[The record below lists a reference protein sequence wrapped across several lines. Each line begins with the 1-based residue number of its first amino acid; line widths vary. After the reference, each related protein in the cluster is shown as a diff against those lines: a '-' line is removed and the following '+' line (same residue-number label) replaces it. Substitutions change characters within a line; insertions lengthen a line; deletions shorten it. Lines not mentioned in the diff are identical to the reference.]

1 MIERGERKTLLPVA
15 IEKVEWKGL
24 SVEGSALYARGT
36 VHSGALAG
44 DVDVFDAAGRPVVA
58 IRGLAFSPMDK
69 ASEPVSELLYEIK
82 WEKLDTADN
91 HVKTTAGHWVLIA
104 DGSGMAR
111 ELGRALELRGESI
124 EVVQPAE
131 ILHGDIARDDAVY
144 GVVWLTPLDF
154 DSHSTLAETQRLL
167 AEGAALVSKLTD
179 STDAFAPTQICMV
192 TRGTQTVTSEPVT
205 NVLGAGAWGLFG
217 SVANEY
223 SSLKT
228 VCADL
233 PSVPVE
239 NEMARLADL
248 LLEDRKEGQIALR
261 AEGNFGARLRSFEPD
276 AGSFQN
282 PAGQL
287 LSTEAGESEGFEIS
301 QPISGSL
308 DSFELVAAW
317 SEPPKD
323 EEVEIAVEAAGI
335 NFRDVL
341 VAMGVHEALK
351 GSRIGGECSGT
362 VTRVGKKVVGF
373 RPGDAVLAISPSFQ
387 ETGMFATR
395 VRVPEPLVVKKPKNI
410 SFAQA
415 AGIPCV
421 FLTAW
426 YALVKLA
433 RLQKGER
440 ILIHAAA
447 GGVGLAA
454 IQIAKWIGAEIYATV
469 GSEEKR
475 GHLRSLGIN
484 HIMHSRKLDF
494 TREVLEQTNGEGVD
508 VVLNSLAGPAIAAGL
523 ETLAPYGRFIEIG
536 KRDLWENSK
545 IGLQPFLRNL
555 SLFAVDLAQAV
566 EDRREMVGAMFREV
580 MKLLEDG
587 LIEPVPT
594 TVFPVSSAADA
605 FQLMA
610 SGGHIGKIVLNM
622 RDEVAMIRRDRSRL
636 VKEATYLITGGL
648 GGLGLVTAQAFA
660 QHGARH
666 LVLTSRHAASD
677 EALQVIAALRE
688 SGVTIET
695 RQADMSADA
704 DVKALLDEIAAT
716 MPPLRGI
723 VHAAGILDDAVVS
736 HLSLSKFE
744 SVMAG
749 KVGGALALD
758 ARLKDFNLDFLVY
771 YSSVAGILGSPG
783 QANYAAANAMLDAVA
798 YNQRARGI
806 PAISIDWGSW
816 SEVGLAAAK
825 DIRGARIAS
834 RGLKPLSPE
843 EGVEL
848 LIEILRRE
856 PTQIAAMHL
865 DAQKWCV
872 SNPAAARSGVLANL
886 IEGPAVAARE
896 GGDFVAR
903 LRFLDG
909 EELRHTLTAW
919 LREQVAAV
927 LRLSVERVPEDK
939 VLRSLGLDSLMALE
953 LRNRL
958 ERHLRLKLSATLVW
972 NYPTISALA
981 AHLENRLSTTQPG
994 GIEAK
999 VDSSIGVETVPFVA
1013 EQTDFDGRSAAEMLE
1028 AELMEVESLHASSEG
1043 WR

>member
-1 MIERGERKTLLPVA
+1 MPVA

-24 SVEGSALYARGT
+24 SVEGSALYACGT
-36 VHSGALAG
+36 VYSGALAG

-69 ASEPVSELLYEIK
+69 ASEPISELLYEIK
-82 WEKLDTADN
+82 WEKLDPADN
-91 HVKTTAGHWVLIA
+91 HVKAAAGHWVLIA

-111 ELGRALELRGESI
+111 ELGRALELRGASI
-124 EVVQPAE
+124 EVVQPAK
-131 ILHGDIARDDAVY
+131 ILHGDIARNDAVH

-154 DSHSTLAETQRLL
+154 DTHSTLAETQRLL

-179 STDAFAPTQICMV
+179 SADASALTQICMV
-192 TRGTQTVTSEPVT
+192 TRGTQTVTGEPVT

-217 SVANEY
+217 SVSNEH

-239 NEMARLADL
+239 NEIVRLADL
-248 LLEDRKEGQIALR
+248 LLKDRKEGQIALR
-261 AEGNFGARLRSFEPD
+261 AEGNFGARLRSFEAD
-276 AGSFQN
+276 TGNIQKI

-287 LSTEAGESEGFEIS
+287 RSTDQGESEGFELS
-301 QPISGSL
+301 QSISGSL
-308 DSFELVAAW
+308 ASLELVAAW
-317 SEPPKD
+317 NDRPKD

-341 VAMGVHEALK
+341 VALGVHEALK

-387 ETGMFATR
+387 ETGVSATR
-395 VRVPEPLVVKKPKNI
+395 VKVPEPLVVKKPENI

-426 YALVKLA
+426 CALVKLA

-475 GHLRSLGIN
+475 EHLRSLGIN

-494 TREVLEQTNGEGVD
+494 TREVLEQTNGAGVD

-566 EDRREMVGAMFREV
+566 EDRREMVGGMFAEV
-580 MKLLEDG
+580 MKLLNDG
-587 LIEPVPT
+587 SIIPVPT

-622 RDEVAMIRRDRSRL
+622 RDEAAMIRRDKSRL
-636 VKEATYLITGGL
+636 DKKATYLITGGL
-648 GGLGLVTAQAFA
+648 GGLGLVTAQALA

-666 LVLTSRHAASD
+666 LVLTSRRKASE
-677 EALQVIAALRE
+677 EALQVIAALKE

-695 RQADMSADA
+695 RQADMRADA
-704 DVKALLDEIAAT
+704 DVEALLEEITAT

-723 VHAAGILDDAVVS
+723 VHAAGILDDGVVS

-749 KVGGALALD
+749 KVGGALAMD
-758 ARLKDFNLDFLVY
+758 ARVKYFDLDFLLY
-771 YSSVAGILGSPG
+771 YSSAAGILGSPG
-783 QANYAAANAMLDAVA
+783 QANYAAANTMLDALA
-798 YNQRARGI
+798 HNQRTRGI

-816 SEVGLAAAK
+816 SEVGLAAVK
-825 DIRGARIAS
+825 DNRGARIAS
-834 RGLKPLSPE
+834 RGLKPLSP
-843 EGVEL
+843 G
-848 LIEILRRE
+848 RRCGIIDRN
-856 PTQIAAMHL
+856 PKKRAHASCGHAFGGGAM
-865 DAQKWCV
+865 V
-872 SNPAAARSGVLANL
+872 
-886 IEGPAVAARE
+886 
-896 GGDFVAR
+896 R
-903 LRFLDG
+903 LESRG
-909 EELRHTLTAW
+909 
-919 LREQVAAV
+919 
-927 LRLSVERVPEDK
+927 
-939 VLRSLGLDSLMALE
+939 RSLGPACE
-953 LRNRL
+953 
-958 ERHLRLKLSATLVW
+958 
-972 NYPTISALA
+972 
-981 AHLENRLSTTQPG
+981 
-994 GIEAK
+994 
-999 VDSSIGVETVPFVA
+999 
-1013 EQTDFDGRSAAEMLE
+1013 FDR
-1028 AELMEVESLHASSEG
+1028 
-1043 WR
+1043 